1 MDFWMNVLLKPSEKE
16 LIVEMEAGRN
26 INEIIFSKEMAK

>member
-1 MDFWMNVLLKPSEKE
+1 MNVLLEPSEKE
-16 LIVEMEAGRN
+16 LIVEMETGRN